1 MALNNSQRHR
11 KGTNASGNK
20 VIALDFDDDDDN
32 AADIED
38 ADKVEDD
45 DDDRS
50 GSLVRKPV

>member
-1 MALNNSQRHR
+1 MALNNSQRYR